1 MHTASSKTRFLVSTY
16 ASINTNSYHTH
27 THSLTHSLIFFG
39 LILFFIM
46 YFSGGKNK
54 MKSYPDTLNPAKVQ
68 RPPTVVIVPRKPK
81 HDFIVDITYV
91 DFTWTLDI
99 PGGISNAECYI
110 VPPYKPV
117 LFVASE
123 NEKNILYDVYTL
135 TGNKPLIII
144 TSTSL
149 FPFNQS
155 NPLTFLCSFFIP
167 FQTNAT
173 LSFMHY
179 RKRR

>member
-1 MHTASSKTRFLVSTY
+1 MQVSIQTP
-16 ASINTNSYHTH
+16 I

-54 MKSYPDTLNPAKVQ
+54 MKSYPDTLNPEKVQ

-135 TGNKPLIII
+135 TGNKTLVII

-149 FPFNQS
+149 FSFNQS